1 MEHRPEWY
9 LKQKYGQL
17 PIYIPIQ
24 KKYKILIKDT
34 QMVLGT
40 HTILVQHWLQAIF
53 SCIQIREREL
63 LSTSV
68 ASHKNIVFSQFD
80 TEMSFK
86 NSELVS
92 SRQFEM
98 NWQHTYRE
106 SSFLGW
112 INERQYARIRQF
124 LAPYKCFVK
133 LLPFSDEGRQELPI
147 WIEDKVLL
155 LNL

>member
-68 ASHKNIVFSQFD
+68 ASHKNIVFS
-80 TEMSFK
+80 
-86 NSELVS
+86 
-92 SRQFEM
+92 
-98 NWQHTYRE
+98 
-106 SSFLGW
+106 
-112 INERQYARIRQF
+112 
-124 LAPYKCFVK
+124 
-133 LLPFSDEGRQELPI
+133 
-147 WIEDKVLL
+147 
-155 LNL
+155 